1 MTPDLTPTMF
11 TRTTTVAPALAG
23 AFLFVARAS
32 LAADGYCSQPAIHGD
47 RIVFV
52 SEGDLW
58 TATLGAPSGAATPER
73 VLAHRLTNG
82 PGVEGHPVISP
93 DGTRVAFAAEY
104 EGNRDVYVMPLAGGL
119 PERLTF
125 HPDPDQ
131 PLAWSVD
138 GSRIAFRSPRLSP
151 LGRHELFFVDATG
164 GLAEPAGFG
173 ECSMIAFDRS
183 GDGSRFAFCRWS
195 NETWNWKRYR
205 GGTAPEIWTAD
216 LGARSFANRTN
227 DRANDLFPM
236 WIGERIWF
244 ASDRDGAVNLWSMR
258 ADGGDVRQATRF
270 ANDAARPTDPA
281 SYELR
286 WPSAD
291 AGGGATIIFAQ
302 AGELC
307 VFDTKSLSL
316 RRIDIDLLSDR
327 VGARPRFVGALEN
340 ASDFSLSPSGDRLLL
355 EARGELL
362 SLPVGK
368 PRDGRQVGPR
378 QLTRESSSREWGAVW
393 LSERE
398 LLCVTDAGGEQQ
410 LAQLPADGSS
420 TPQLLT
426 SDRSQWIMRPVASPD
441 GRFVAFGDKSLRL
454 WLFDVAQR
462 TAREIDRSD
471 AGEILEYSFSPDGAW
486 LAYSKPMMNA
496 NNWIRIRSTTDDRT
510 IDVSDGLTHDR
521 EPVFDPRGRYLWYLS
536 DRHLNPIISGPD
548 FEHVFTEMTEVLAVP
563 LERETPPPSMTLAA
577 AADFDLKG
585 WAEPVRERPEGEHDD
600 AEEGDDEIPDEGDDD
615 APIEI
620 DAEGI
625 RSRIW
630 RVPVE
635 PGTHRSLVATA
646 GGVWFLTDPVRG
658 IADVEWPTPP
668 LGEEIATL
676 HRFSVL
682 EGEAKAV
689 VDGIASFAASKH
701 GAHVAWMKDGAF
713 HVLADG
719 GEKPEQVDMSAVQIA
734 IDPRDEWAQMLEESW
749 RLQRD
754 YFWAESMVGVDWP
767 AMRERYRALL
777 PKVGTRSELNDL
789 IGQLLSEL
797 GTSHTYVMGGDEPDR
812 AKPIGVGVLGAQLR
826 RSGNAVAIDAILPG
840 RPGDPELLSP
850 LALPHLGVASGS
862 ILLSIDGRPVRPDR
876 DPHELL
882 QDRAGRMVVL
892 EIADDA
898 QGNNRRSIE
907 VLALDSERSL
917 RYAQWVDA
925 NRAAVEAMSEGRIGY
940 VHVPD
945 MDSAGLIEFSRTFY
959 AQLRKDAMIVDIR
972 DNGGGWISQQIL
984 ARVARKPWAYMA
996 PRHGR
1001 VDSYPAK
1008 VLHGPFAVL
1017 IDQNAGSD
1025 GDIFPASVRLNRV
1038 APLIGTRTWGGVV
1051 GIRGDKPA
1059 VDLMVTT
1066 QPEFAWFDP
1075 TQEGVAGWNLE
1086 NEGVAPD
1093 IEIDT
1098 TPLDRLEG
1106 RDPQLAKG
1114 VEVLL
1119 ESLRTNPVKRPPLPP
1134 FPDRSRVR

>member
-1 MTPDLTPTMF
+1 MPN
-11 TRTTTVAPALAG
+11 RTTTIVPALAG
-23 AFLFVARAS
+23 AFILMSGALS
-32 LAADGYCSQPAIHGD
+32 AADGYCSQPAMHGD

-58 TATLGAPSGAATPER
+58 IASLGAPAAAGATER
-73 VLAHRLTNG
+73 VTAHRLTNG
-82 PGVEGHPVISP
+82 PGLESNPVISP
-93 DGTRVAFAAEY
+93 DGTRVAFSAEY

-119 PERLTF
+119 PERITF

-131 PLAWSVD
+131 PLAWSPD
-138 GSRIAFRSPRLSP
+138 GARIAFRSPRLNP
-151 LGRHELFFVDATG
+151 LGRPELFWVGATG
-164 GLAEPAGFG
+164 GIAEPAGFG
-173 ECSMIAFDRS
+173 ECSMIAFDRA

-205 GGTAPEIWTAD
+205 GGTAPEIWIGD
-216 LGARSFANRTN
+216 LAAKRFANGTN
-227 DRANDLFPM
+227 DHANDLFPM

-244 ASDRDGAVNLWSMR
+244 ASDRDGSVNLWSMR
-258 ADGGDVRQATRF
+258 SDGSDVQQATRF
-270 ANDAARPTDPA
+270 ANDASRPTDPQT
-281 SYELR
+281 YELR

-291 AGGGATIIFAQ
+291 AGGAPRIIFAQ

-307 VFDTKSLSL
+307 VFNINDGST
-316 RRIDIDLLSDR
+316 RRFDIDLISDR
-327 VGARPRFVGALEN
+327 VGTRQRFVSALAN
-340 ASDFSLSPSGDRLLL
+340 ASDFSLSPSGDRLLI

-368 PRDGRQVGPR
+368 PKDGRQVGPR
-378 QLTRESSSREWGAVW
+378 QLTRESTSREWGAVW
-393 LSERE
+393 LSERDI
-398 LLCVTDAGGEQQ
+398 LCVTDAGGEQQ

-426 SDRSQWIMRPVASPD
+426 TDRSQWLLRPVASPD
-441 GRFVAFGDKSLRL
+441 GRFVAFADKTLRL

-462 TAREIDRSD
+462 TAREIDRSE

-496 NNWIRIRSTTDDRT
+496 NNWIRIRSTSDDRV
-510 IDVSDGLTHDR
+510 IDISDGLTHDR

-548 FEHVFTEMTEVLAVP
+548 FEHVFTEMTEIMAVP
-563 LERETPPPSMTLAA
+563 LARETPPPSMTLAA
-577 AADFDLKG
+577 AAGFDLKA
-585 WAEPVRERPEGEHDD
+585 WAEPVRDRPEGKHDD
-600 AEEGDDEIPDEGDDD
+600 AKEGDDEVDSADDADDD
-615 APIEI
+615 APIAI

-625 RSRIW
+625 RARIW

-635 PGTHRSLVATA
+635 PGMHRSLVATA

-676 HRFSVL
+676 SRFAVL
-682 EGEAKAV
+682 EGEAKRIT
-689 VDGIASFAASKH
+689 DGIASFAASEH
-701 GAHVAWMKDGAF
+701 GSHVAWMKDGAF

-719 GEKPEQVDMSAVQIA
+719 GEKPESVDMSAVQIA
-734 IDPRDEWAQMLEESW
+734 IDPRGEWSQMLDESW

-754 YFWAESMVGVDWP
+754 YFWAETMVGVNWP

-777 PKVGTRSELNDL
+777 PKVGTRSEFNDL
-789 IGQLLSEL
+789 LGQLLSEL

-812 AKPIGVGVLGAQLR
+812 ARPIGVGVLGASLR
-826 RSGNAVAIDAILPG
+826 RAGNAVTIDAILPG
-840 RPGDPELLSP
+840 RPGDVDLLSP
-850 LALPHLGVASGS
+850 LALPHLGVAAGS
-862 ILLSIDGRPVRPDR
+862 VLLSIDGRAVRPDR
-876 DPHELL
+876 DPYELL
-882 QDRAGRMVVL
+882 QDRAGRVVVL

-907 VLALDSERSL
+907 TIALDSERPL
-917 RYAQWVDA
+917 RYAHWVDS
-925 NRAAVEAMSEGRIGY
+925 NRAAVESMSEGRVGY

-1025 GDIFPASVRLNRV
+1025 GDIFPASVRLNGI

-1075 TQEGVAGWNLE
+1075 TKTGPESWNIE

-1119 ESLRTNPVKRPPLPP
+1119 ESIRTKPVTRPNPPP